1 MTIKLIL
8 AIVNVEREKKDGG
21 DTEKC
26 VWTTNRVNFIR
37 ANDNKYMIW
46 HAYKSYSTKFDSN

>member
-1 MTIKLIL
+1 VTIKLIL

-37 ANDNKYMIW
+37 ANDNKYMI
-46 HAYKSYSTKFDSN
+46 